1 MSNRAIYFEREYVSD
16 YGSYEYTF
24 IGIPEDDV
32 RYGGL
37 MTTYS
42 IYDDV
47 DLGSDYSFGYTA
59 LDVID
64 DLLDSCSIAKREG
77 TLDIPEYIAELKA
90 LQKYLKGVET
100 EQMRL
105 RAMDRVDEIDE
116 EIERLRN
123 SRQQLVDVFLD
134 S

>member
-1 MSNRAIYFEREYVSD
+1 MSNRAIYFEREYVSA
-16 YGSYEYTF
+16 YCSYEYTF

-37 MTTYS
+37 MTRYLIS
-42 IYDDV
+42 DDV
-47 DLGSDYSFGYTA
+47 DLGSHYSFGYTA

-64 DLLDSCSIAKREG
+64 DLLESCRHAERFDL
-77 TLDIPEYIAELKA
+77 LDHIEYVAELKA
-90 LQKYLKGVET
+90 LQKYLKGVEY

-134 S
+134 N